1 MEHRSSGF
9 EFLGGLFVGGLMGF
23 VAGLLLAPEPGQR
36 TREKLGGQLNELKG
50 NSGEFLGTAK
60 NTLEDRLGRLGD
72 AFEAGR
78 KAAETKREEIISEAE
93 NPDA

>member
-9 EFLGGLFVGGLMGF
+9 ELLGGLFLGGLLGF
-23 VAGLLLAPEPGQR
+23 VAGLLLAPESGHR

-50 NSGEFLGTAK
+50 NSEELLGTAK
-60 NTLEDRLGRLGD
+60 NTFEDKLGRLGE
-72 AFEAGR
+72 ALEAGR

-93 NPDA
+93 TPDA

>member
-1 MEHRSSGF
+1 MERSSGF
-9 EFLGGLFVGGLMGF
+9 DVLGGLVIGGLLGF

-36 TREKLGGQLNELKG
+36 TREKLSGQLADLRD
-50 NSGEFLGTAK
+50 NSEDLLGTARTTFGDK
-60 NTLEDRLGRLGD
+60 LGRLGE

-78 KAAETKREEIISEAE
+78 KAAETKREEIINEAE